1 MSSGRER
8 LSRGSSKWTQSTK
21 DRSVPS
27 RVLSGTAVTS
37 RDFTDDSGARLART
51 IQAEIVPRLML
62 AHRDGTESPN
72 GEAAYAATPPSIED
86 VSELA
91 RLIIAHDADLGRDY
105 IEAMQMKGMS
115 VESVFIDLL
124 TPAARLLGALWAD
137 DRCTFTDVTI
147 GLSRL
152 QGLVDRLASAFC
164 RESDTALLPGP
175 RAALIEI
182 PGEQHTFGLHLVREF
197 FRREGWDVWGASSSH
212 PRELVNLVQD
222 EWVSLVGLTMSSA
235 GTIDVASNMI
245 TEVRSASLNP
255 NVFVLIGGPCVIEDP
270 AIAQRVG
277 ADAAPADAREALKV
291 ARSHYDQMGSSRE
304 RH

>member
-8 LSRGSSKWTQSTK
+8 VSGVVKKWTLSAQ
-21 DRSVPS
+21 DRSVPT
-27 RVLSGTAVTS
+27 RVHSGAAVS
-37 RDFTDDSGARLART
+37 SGDFTDDSTARLART

-62 AHRDGTESPN
+62 AHRDGPESPN
-72 GEAAYAATPPSIED
+72 GEAAYAASPPSIED

-91 RLIIAHDADLGRDY
+91 RLIIAHDAELGADY
-105 IEAMQMKGMS
+105 IEAMRMKGMS

-124 TPAARLLGALWAD
+124 TPAARLLGELWAD

-152 QGLVDRLASAFC
+152 QRIVDELGSALC
-164 RESDTALLPGP
+164 REVAQAPLPGP
-175 RAALIEI
+175 RAALIEV

-212 PRELVNLVQD
+212 PRELVSLVQD
-222 EWVSLVGLTMSSA
+222 EWVSMVGLTMSSVRTA
-235 GTIDVASNMI
+235 DVASDMI

-255 NVFVLIGGPCVIEDP
+255 NVFILIGGPCVIEDP

-277 ADAAPADAREALKV
+277 ADAAPADAREALQV
-291 ARSHYDQMGSSRE
+291 ARRHYDQMGSSHE